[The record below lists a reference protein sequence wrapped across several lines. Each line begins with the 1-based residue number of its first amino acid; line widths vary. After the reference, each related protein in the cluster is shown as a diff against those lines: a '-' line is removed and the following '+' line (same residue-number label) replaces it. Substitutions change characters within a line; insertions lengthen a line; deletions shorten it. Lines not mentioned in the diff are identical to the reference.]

1 MELGILVLDATQPQ
15 RGAVPR
21 GQTAERSSR
30 SKSASALVTFSLED
44 GYLEALCA
52 EVRSWAE
59 LPSLWPSGTPEEFR
73 DDLLF
78 TCTRFPAYRLSW
90 TGTPG
95 WDSEVLAA
103 ALVVER
109 DGRLD
114 LRVSRVATT
123 VRHIVMWCLEP
134 TNASRVQTYA
144 LQALSHR
151 VYAARA
157 CKQAYLRHAVPY
169 LAAQDLSVRAIKRR
183 LLDAGVTT
191 SVGTVGRVLRD
202 SGVRSQLCPPAW
214 TAAEQSRLRSAM
226 AKRRDGRSAAEV
238 IRQVAGEIGRS
249 VVAVKKFWQR
259 TRNHSHHPL
268 GDL

>member
-1 MELGILVLDATQPQ
+1 MSAAARVLGTAPDLRWIVELGILVLDATQPQ

-109 DGRLD
+109 DGRAGSAREPRRHHSPAHRAVVFSNRRTRAGCRPTLF
-114 LRVSRVATT
+114 RRSRTACM
-123 VRHIVMWCLEP
+123 RP
-134 TNASRVQTYA
+134 G
-144 LQALSHR
+144 
-151 VYAARA
+151 RA
-157 CKQAYLRHAVPY
+157 NRRTSGTRCRTWPRR
-169 LAAQDLSVRAIKRR
+169 DLSVRAIKRR

-214 TAAEQSRLRSAM
+214 TAAEQSRLR
-226 AKRRDGRSAAEV
+226 RRYGQTSRRAF
-238 IRQVAGEIGRS
+238 RCG
-249 VVAVKKFWQR
+249 
-259 TRNHSHHPL
+259 
-268 GDL
+268 GDPPGGG